1 MVNLT
6 HDLYLIMLDEHYI
19 SYDQYVRAVPDYA
32 IPDEYRTAS
41 GFYKAKQNIS
51 GKASRTRH

>member
-1 MVNLT
+1 MVNLI
-6 HDLYLIMLDEHYI
+6 HDLYLVMLEEGYI

-32 IPDEYRTAS
+32 IPPEYRTARA
-41 GFYKAKQNIS
+41 FYKSMLNTS